1 MAGQLKYSM
10 HFLIFIIAC
19 LTTITGCLAESTTTP
34 PVVKGAYYPSWST
47 SFPPSAINTSLFTHI
62 FYAFLE
68 PNSVTFE
75 FEISSSIAAN
85 LINFTTTL
93 RHGSP
98 PVKTLFSI
106 GGGNADSGALARM
119 ASGPSSRRVFINS
132 AIGVARK
139 FGFDGVDLDWESP
152 QNPKEMEY
160 FGLLLKEWR
169 YAIEQESKYTHR
181 PPLLLTAAVYF
192 SVNFFLSPVPRSFPV
207 ASLRKN
213 LDWINAMCYDYHG
226 AWSNITGPNAALFD
240 PSSNINSI
248 YGLSSWINA
257 GMPPK
262 KVVMGLPLY
271 GRTWNLRDPKINGIG
286 STAVGPG
293 PGDGVLTYS
302 QIVKLN
308 KEKDAKVVYDA
319 DTVSVYSVVGS
330 SWIGYDDA
338 LTTTAK
344 IGFAQAFGLRGY
356 FFWALSFDK
365 NSDIS
370 SHGKSSFYILLNKP
384 KPDFILI
391 SKFK

>member
-1 MAGQLKYSM
+1 M
-10 HFLIFIIAC
+10 
-19 LTTITGCLAESTTTP
+19 TTISGCLAESTTTP

-62 FYAFLE
+62 FYAFLA
-68 PNSVTFE
+68 PNNVTFK
-75 FEISSSIAAN
+75 FEISNSTAAV
-85 LINFTTTL
+85 LVNFTTTL

-98 PVKTLFSI
+98 PAKTLFSI
-106 GGGNADSGALARM
+106 GGGGADSEALARM
-119 ASGPSSRRVFINS
+119 ASSPSSRGVFIDS
-132 AIGVARK
+132 AIDVARM
-139 FGFDGVDLDWESP
+139 FGFDGVDLDWEFPESP
-152 QNPKEMEY
+152 KDMENL
-160 FGLLLKEWR
+160 GRLLKEWR
-169 YAIEQESKYTHR
+169 QAIGKESKYTHR

-192 SVNFFLSPVPRSFPV
+192 SVDFFLSPVPRSFPV

-213 LDWINAMCYDYHG
+213 LDWINAMCYDFHG

-240 PSSNINSI
+240 PNSNINSI

-271 GRTWNLRDPKINGIG
+271 GRTWHLKDPKVNGIG
-286 STAVGPG
+286 SIAVGPG

-308 KEKDAKVVYDA
+308 KEENGTVVYDA

-330 SWIGYDDA
+330 SWIGYDDP
-338 LTTTAK
+338 LTTTTK
-344 IGFAQAFGLRGY
+344 VGYAQALGLRGY

-370 SHGKSSFYILLNKP
+370 SHASRSWILDKSE
-384 KPDFILI
+384 
-391 SKFK
+391 